1 MKIIHA
7 PHLAVHLGEPQP
19 ISRSELE
26 RYGHVEIAD
35 DDDRLIGDI
44 VTQLVAAQANIVIG
58 AEPEV
63 EAPPFTPTSWWLAT
77 VRINHDL
84 VIPAS
89 FQPRPAY
96 GIDRAG
102 LVHFAYPSQLP
113 VADFIRAVDDG
124 HYDTSEH
131 TLVVTRAGEFGG
143 NGHAISSLVLWL
155 LQEFPM
161 ILLGVGVDRAL
172 VRRDDR
178 RREELEDLAASW
190 AAREIHYPMS
200 LRNFVESKHQWFTSA
215 LAIRLG
221 ISEGAASRLLESL
234 GYEASTDD
242 PELFQYSDGPGARAA
257 RTAWSD
263 AEWQPTFVSL
273 DELLDS
279 GDRRPRLPYEGMD
292 AIPPQGGSRHAISA
306 AREWV
311 RKLLSHR
318 RT

>member
-1 MKIIHA
+1 MKLVLA
-7 PHLAVHLGEPQP
+7 PHLAVQLGEPP
-19 ISRSELE
+19 SISRSELE

-35 DDDRLIGDI
+35 EDDDLIGDV
-44 VTQLVAAQANIVIG
+44 VTRVVTGHSDNVVG
-58 AEPEV
+58 AEPQV
-63 EAPPFTPTSWWLAT
+63 DAPPFTPTSWWLAT
-77 VRINHDL
+77 VRDDGDRVTL
-84 VIPAS
+84 AF

-102 LVHFAYPSQLP
+102 LVHFAYPAQLS
-113 VADFIRAVDDG
+113 VADFIRAIDDG

-143 NGHAISSLVLWL
+143 NGHAISSLVVWL

-215 LAIRLG
+215 LARRLG
-221 ISEGAASRLLESL
+221 ISESAASRLLESL

-242 PELFQYSDGPGARAA
+242 PELFQYSDGPAARAA
-257 RTAWSD
+257 RTAWLD

-279 GDRRPRLPYEGMD
+279 EDRRPRLPSEHLG
-292 AIPPQGGSRHAISA
+292 AIPPHRASRHAMST
-306 AREWV
+306 ARDWA
-311 RKLLSHR
+311 RKLLSQR
-318 RT
+318 RD